1 LPLDVKIKVRES
13 GEFILMPQNA
23 LKLLLAI
30 LQNMTEGK
38 SISSISTDAGIS
50 TQQAADLQIFL
61 QRRSFVCGALFVGM
75 IGAFEKRN
83 IAECMLFSRKTLT
96 FVMITLK

>member
-1 LPLDVKIKVRES
+1 
-13 GEFILMPQNA
+13 MPQNA

-30 LQNMTEGK
+30 RQNMAAGE
-38 SISSISTDAGIS
+38 SISIISSDAGIS

-75 IGAFEKRN
+75 EGAFEKRN
-83 IAECMLFSRKTLT
+83 IAECIPFSRKTLT
-96 FVMITLK
+96 FVMITLKWGQWESLKILV

>member
-1 LPLDVKIKVRES
+1 
-13 GEFILMPQNA
+13 MPQNT

-61 QRRSFVCGALFVGM
+61 QRRSFVGSALFVGM
-75 IGAFEKRN
+75 DGAVEKG
-83 IAECMLFSRKTLT
+83 I
-96 FVMITLK
+96 